1 MANFWPACPY
11 ENADRK
17 SNGSVR
23 ISDEFLRA
31 LWRRAEVAPEETSC
45 RNERALHEKLLARPR
60 QLLNERQL
68 ATIADGDTRANYAL
82 LQSFIARLLAASSA
96 DDAYRAIFSGGNVGV
111 APLFIDLISELMLR
125 DLLRDCSNA
134 FEVRAAELLFRNQK
148 VSIQNGAVMLADMQ
162 AIERHASG
170 KSFGAIGQLLVDAR
184 IKPRN
189 VDLDVL
195 GQANAHQYWERSG
208 DHDMVLPFQSGG
220 AGLEAFC
227 RVLEKWI
234 LRLLGLRTEIHPLP
248 AIEEQRWAWHIGL
261 DAEASTIMNEL
272 YRGQALNDERRSRL
286 LALFEMRICDP
297 VELRPEVAGRRIYLA
312 CAMTEEH
319 VLRIKPQNFLLNMP
333 IVGKSSR

>member
-1 MANFWPACPY
+1 MASFWPGCPY

-31 LWRRAEVAPEETSC
+31 LWRRAEVAPDESSC
-45 RNERALHEKLLARPR
+45 RNERALHAKLLARPR

-68 ATIADGDTRANYAL
+68 ASIADSDAGSNYAL

-96 DDAYRAIFSGGNVGV
+96 DDAYREIFRAGNVGV
-111 APLFIDLISELMLR
+111 APLFINLVSELMLR
-125 DLLRDCSNA
+125 DLLRDCTDA

-148 VSIQNGAVMLADMQ
+148 VSIQQGAVMLADMQ
-162 AIERHASG
+162 TIDRHTSG
-170 KSFGAIGQLLVDAR
+170 KSFGAIGQLLVDAK

-195 GQANAHQYWERSG
+195 SDANADQYWERSG
-208 DHDMVLPFQSGG
+208 DHDMVLPFQYGG
-220 AGLEAFC
+220 PGLAAFC

-234 LRLLGLRTEIHPLP
+234 LRLLGLRTEIHTIP

-261 DAEASTIMNEL
+261 DAEASTIMNDL
-272 YRGQALNDERRSRL
+272 YRGQPLTDDRRSRL

-312 CAMTEEH
+312 CAMTAES

-333 IVGKSSR
+333 IVGKSAG